1 MLQEIVNTILFSAQ
15 NAFLQV
21 GVFVG
26 IMMLIFGSVRFWT
39 AGEIIRKIEKYRAY
53 QPLFGAILGV
63 SPGCGGAIFMMPLY
77 TKGVVTFGT
86 IIATLIA
93 TMGDSSFVI
102 ISRMPA
108 QALYIHAISF
118 VVGVVSGYVVDYFNL
133 DILRKQIPVER
144 LAVLQ
149 PVCDC
154 PVKPELTSEHGHIIS
169 KSRINWD
176 ETSLGHKL
184 THHGYMVW
192 WAITSIGFIL
202 GVTLLT
208 QRSMNDVLGFN
219 IDMFIGVI
227 GTAFSLVIWI
237 MGKRFIGDDTL
248 DDLRDQLSSFKETLV
263 HSGMETAFVTTWVF
277 IAYLAYELFML
288 FSGLDLQPIVD
299 QAGVWSVI
307 VAAAIGLIPGC
318 GPQIVLVTLYT
329 NGIIPFS
336 AVLANAISQDG
347 DALFPILAMDKKAGL
362 VVTFYTTIPAIILG
376 ILFYFLLQI

>member
-118 VVGVVSGYVVDYFNL
+118 VVGVVSGYVVDYFNF

>member
-307 VAAAIGLIPGC
+307 VAAATGLIPGC

-347 DALFPILAMDKKAGL
+347 DALFPILAMDKKVGL
-362 VVTFYTTIPAIILG
+362 VATFYTTIPAIILG